1 MSSLDAIGTNRIL
14 FLNEARIH
22 SFHSSML
29 LIVYCVIT
37 AYHLVCILLLQVC
50 SCGVKKVD
58 FDRQCFGPTV
68 QLETYMLEIAKI
80 SGIFKEGQDDF

>member
-1 MSSLDAIGTNRIL
+1 MASSLGAIGTNRIL
-14 FLNEARIH
+14 LLNEARI
-22 SFHSSML
+22 STFFSKL